1 MRIGQVSAA
10 IGLSAAVFSGL
21 LLSAPAV
28 EPLQPAA
35 ARLDAL
41 TLSEARHHRDQ
52 SFEDQ
57 QAGDRQMQ
65 PLLAAI
71 AQVNYDCWAEAL
83 PRPKGAPMSAECQQ
97 RFLQAFDGMP
107 DNDHRW
113 PIPSVEP
120 GQFVA
125 TAGDTPATESPPA
138 QHGNDSI
145 GSLILS
151 LSSSSLPHRGATH
164 DSAFSSVHAAGQRPP
179 DGQKNGQL
187 MGSCDANCLAM
198 SFSGPGA
205 APLIGDHD
213 RNFRGPGEADAGQQ
227 SGNGGGTDSSSGD
240 DGQSNNGPGS
250 NNSGG
255 GVGSGGSGSGSGG
268 SGSPGGGSS
277 GSGGPGSG
285 GSGDGGAG
293 DGGDGDGG
301 PGNGGGHGHGHGH
314 NGGG

>member
-1 MRIGQVSAA
+1 MRIGHVSAA
-10 IGLSAAVFSGL
+10 IGLSAAVVSGL

-35 ARLDAL
+35 ARLDAM
-41 TLSEARHHRDQ
+41 TVNEARHHRDQ

-57 QAGDRQMQ
+57 QAGNRQMQ

-83 PRPKGAPMSAECQQ
+83 PRPKGAPMSAECHQ
-97 RFLQAFDGMP
+97 RFLQAFEGMP

-120 GQFVA
+120 GQFDAA
-125 TAGDTPATESPPA
+125 TSGDTPATESPPA
-138 QHGNDSI
+138 QHDNDSI
-145 GSLILS
+145 GALILS
-151 LSSSSLPHRGATH
+151 LSSPSLARRGATH
-164 DSAFSSVHAAGQRPP
+164 NSALASVHAVGQQPP

-213 RNFRGPGEADAGQQ
+213 RNFRGAGD
-227 SGNGGGTDSSSGD
+227 SNAGGTDSSPGNN
-240 DGQSNNGPGS
+240 GPSNNGPG
-250 NNSGG
+250 GG

-268 SGSPGGGSS
+268 SGSPGGGRS
-277 GSGGPGSG
+277 GRG
-285 GSGDGGAG
+285 
-293 DGGDGDGG
+293 
-301 PGNGGGHGHGHGH
+301 
-314 NGGG
+314 